1 MPDLAFEHPRLAPSN
16 DAFDDDRSDLDAY
29 LAIARELGARRVLD
43 VGCGTGTFAV
53 LLAREGFEVTGLDPV
68 RASIGVARSKPD
80 AERVRWIVGDAP
92 SLPRLELDLA
102 TMTGN
107 VAQAITDPEAWA
119 RTLSA
124 VYEALRP
131 NGYLVFETRDPA
143 PRAWEE
149 WTRDRT
155 HQVVHIEDV
164 GEVEKWTELT
174 EVALPLVSL
183 GL

>member
-107 VAQAITDPEAWA
+107 A
-119 RTLSA
+119 RRRSPI
-124 VYEALRP
+124 R
-131 NGYLVFETRDPA
+131 R
-143 PRAWEE
+143 
-149 WTRDRT
+149 
-155 HQVVHIEDV
+155 
-164 GEVEKWTELT
+164 
-174 EVALPLVSL
+174 L
-183 GL
+183 GHER